1 MPRNPKRQGWTRKGF
16 RALWLSLILI
26 LLSISA
32 TTLYYKGLQTPSPF
46 SNNILVLTLVNVNF
60 ILVIL
65 LTLLLS
71 RNLIKLFFE
80 RRHKRLGTGFR
91 TKLTVAFVGLSLI
104 PSLLLFAVA
113 SGLLTTAVE
122 SWFGLQVERS
132 LTSALDVAQAVY
144 QEHQASIFAQGRTL
158 AREIVRREWWRP
170 ESHADLASFLAG
182 EAAGAARR
190 TIRFLPPVPAPGLT
204 GAWEGDA
211 VRVVSPTAR
220 PPFDAPP
227 DDLLRP
233 SSVTQDRGLAQKEK
247 GAERAVLRSTDLG
260 DVVWGAV
267 PVIDRDGTAL
277 GTIVIETL
285 IPQNLVAK
293 LEGISSAFEEYNQ
306 LKTFKNPI
314 KGGYILSFL
323 IITLLIIFSATWFA
337 FYMARGVT
345 VPIQKLAEGTQ
356 AVAQGNLDFTI
367 DVEAG
372 DELRVLVD
380 SFNTMTRDLRVSK
393 EQVERAARSLTLS
406 NIELESRRAYTE
418 TILENIATG
427 VVSVD
432 AAGRITTFNQAA
444 ERILGLRAAE
454 AKGCGLAD
462 VFDPRR
468 LGVLSA
474 LVETARGSS
483 GLIERE
489 VQVDADG
496 RSLSLRVIVSPL
508 PGRPTQDLGYVMVFD
523 DLSDLIKAQKAAAWQ
538 EVAQRIAHEIK
549 NPLTPI
555 QLSAQ
560 RLRKK
565 AAEQAPDLRA
575 VVDDATTAIINEVT
589 GLKTL
594 VDEFS
599 SFARMP
605 MPQPRALD
613 LHEVLREVIQLY
625 HTAYRD
631 VRIHHRFDAELPP
644 GYADRDQMKRVFTN
658 LLDNAVEAV
667 NKRGEVWV
675 TTAVAGHPPKIRV
688 EVSDDGTGIHP
699 DDRDKLF
706 VPYFSKKKSGTGLG
720 LAIVQ
725 RIISDHNG
733 QIRVMERRPH
743 GTTFVVELPVAP
755 DARLFSKIP
764 AAT

>member
-1 MPRNPKRQGWTRKGF
+1 MFVLWPPSTEEDIRNG
-16 RALWLSLILI
+16 
-26 LLSISA
+26 ISKD
-32 TTLYYKGLQTPSPF
+32 LYYY
-46 SNNILVLTLVNVNF
+46 LVL
-60 ILVIL
+60 
-65 LTLLLS
+65 
-71 RNLIKLFFE
+71 K
-80 RRHKRLGTGFR
+80 RRQRLWFDEEQ
-91 TKLTVAFVGLSLI
+91 
-104 PSLLLFAVA
+104 
-113 SGLLTTAVE
+113 TAVTIKYTIKYNLLKQEYLVTERLPSGATQSVLSDFE
-122 SWFGLQVERS
+122 S
-132 LTSALDVAQAVY
+132 
-144 QEHQASIFAQGRTL
+144 
-158 AREIVRREWWRP
+158 
-170 ESHADLASFLAG
+170 
-182 EAAGAARR
+182 ARR

-211 VRVVSPTAR
+211 VRVVSPTAQ

-233 SSVTQDRGLAQKEK
+233 SRVTQDRGLAQQEA

-285 IPQNLVAK
+285 IPQHLVAK

-323 IITLLIIFSATWFA
+323 IITLLIIFSATWFG
-337 FYMARGVT
+337 FYMARGIT

-380 SFNTMTRDLRVSK
+380 SFNTMTRDLRVGK
-393 EQVERAARSLTLS
+393 DQVERAARSLTAS

-418 TILENIATG
+418 TILETIATG

-432 AAGRITTFNQAA
+432 AAGRIATFNQAA

-454 AKGCGLAD
+454 AKGRGLAD

-474 LVETARGSS
+474 LVDTARGSS

-538 EVAQRIAHEIK
+538 EVAQRIADGLATLK
-549 NPLTPI
+549 PYV
-555 QLSAQ
+555 QK
-560 RLRKK
+560 RLHYIF
-565 AAEQAPDLRA
+565 
-575 VVDDATTAIINEVT
+575 DD
-589 GLKTL
+589 
-594 VDEFS
+594 
-599 SFARMP
+599 R
-605 MPQPRALD
+605 
-613 LHEVLREVIQLY
+613 
-625 HTAYRD
+625 
-631 VRIHHRFDAELPP
+631 
-644 GYADRDQMKRVFTN
+644 ADRPETGTSV
-658 LLDNAVEAV
+658 
-667 NKRGEVWV
+667 
-675 TTAVAGHPPKIRV
+675 IRRLSS
-688 EVSDDGTGIHP
+688 E
-699 DDRDKLF
+699 K
-706 VPYFSKKKSGTGLG
+706 VPAQS
-720 LAIVQ
+720 
-725 RIISDHNG
+725 NG
-733 QIRVMERRPH
+733 SH
-743 GTTFVVELPVAP
+743 A
-755 DARLFSKIP
+755 
-764 AAT
+764 

>member
-1 MPRNPKRQGWTRKGF
+1 MAADARAKRWSRKGF
-16 RALWLSLILI
+16 RALWLSLVLV

-65 LTLLLS
+65 LILLLS

-91 TKLTVAFVGLSLI
+91 TKLTVAFVGLSLV

-144 QEHQASIFAQGRTL
+144 QEHQASVFTQGRTL

-170 ESHADLASFLAG
+170 EFHGELGSLLAQ
-182 EAAGAARR
+182 ETAGAARR
-190 TIRFLPPVPAPGLT
+190 TIWFTPPVPAPGLT
-204 GAWEGDA
+204 GAWEGA
-211 VRVVSPTAR
+211 PVRVVSPSAR
-220 PPFDAPP
+220 LPLDSPP
-227 DDLLRP
+227 DEFLRAP
-233 SSVTQDRGLAQKEK
+233 ID
-247 GAERAVLRSTDLG
+247 AERAVVSSTDLG
-260 DVVWGAV
+260 EVVWGAV
-267 PVIDRDGTAL
+267 PVVDRDGTAL
-277 GTIVIETL
+277 GTLLIETL
-285 IPQNLVAK
+285 IPEPLVNK
-293 LEGISSAFEEYNQ
+293 LEGISSAFENYNQ

-314 KGGYILSFL
+314 KGGYVLSFL
-323 IITLLIIFSATWFA
+323 IITLLIIFSATWFG

-367 DVEAG
+367 DVEAS

-393 EQVERAARSLTLS
+393 NQVEQATHSLTAS
-406 NIELESRRAYTE
+406 NIELEGRRTYME

-427 VVSVD
+427 VVSID
-432 AAGRITTFNQAA
+432 AGGRITTFNQAA
-444 ERILGLRAAE
+444 ERILGLPAAA
-454 AKGCGLAD
+454 AKARTPAE
-462 VFDPRR
+462 VFNPRQ
-468 LGVLSA
+468 LTVLSA
-474 LVETARGSS
+474 LVETAKGSA

-496 RSLSLRVIVSPL
+496 RSISLRVVVSPL
-508 PGRPTQDLGYVMVFD
+508 RGRSRQDLGLVMVFD
-523 DLSDLIKAQKAAAWQ
+523 DLSDLLKAQKAAAWQ
-538 EVAQRIAHEIK
+538 EVARRIAHEIK

-565 AAEQAPDLRA
+565 ALEEAPDLRA
-575 VVDDATTAIINEVT
+575 VVDEATSAIINEVT
-589 GLKTL
+589 SLKTM

-605 MPQPRALD
+605 IPQPEVLD
-613 LHEVLREVIQLY
+613 LQDVLREVIQLY
-625 HTAYRD
+625 QGAYRE
-631 VRIHHRFDAELPP
+631 VQIHPHFAPDLPL
-644 GYADRDQMKRVFTN
+644 GYADRNQMKRVFTN
-658 LLDNAVEAV
+658 LFENAIEAV
-667 NKRGEVWV
+667 SKRGTIWV
-675 TTAVAGHPPKIRV
+675 STGVSEHPPKIRI
-688 EVSDDGTGIHP
+688 EVSDDGAGIHP

-706 VPYFSKKKSGTGLG
+706 VPYFSKTKSGTGLG

-733 QIRVMERRPH
+733 QIRVADRRPR
-743 GTTFVVELPVAP
+743 GTTFVVDLPVAP
-755 DARLFSKIP
+755 ETSPSSRIP

>member
-1 MPRNPKRQGWTRKGF
+1 MFRKIRSHPWSKKGL

-80 RRHKRLGTGFR
+80 RRHQRLGTGFR
-91 TKLTVAFVGLSLI
+91 TKLTVAFIGLSLI

-122 SWFGLQVERS
+122 SWFSIQVERS
-132 LTSALDVAQAVY
+132 LTSALDVAQSVY
-144 QEHQASIFAQGRTL
+144 HEHQASIFAQGRTL

-170 ESHADLASFLAG
+170 ESRGELAG
-182 EAAGAARR
+182 LLAEEAVGAGRR
-190 TIRFLPPVPAPGLT
+190 TIWLWPPAPAPGLT
-204 GAWEGDA
+204 GVWEGDP
-211 VRVVSPTAR
+211 VRVVAPTAR
-220 PPFDAPP
+220 PPFVAPP
-227 DDLLRP
+227 DDLFHGP
-233 SSVTQDRGLAQKEK
+233 TDG
-247 GAERAVLRSTDLG
+247 ERALVRSTDQG

-267 PVIDRDGTAL
+267 PVVDRDGTAL

-285 IPQNLVAK
+285 IPQDLVAK
-293 LEGISSAFEEYNQ
+293 LEGISSAFEDYNQ

-323 IITLLIIFSATWFA
+323 IITLLIIFSATWFG
-337 FYMARGVT
+337 FYVARGIT
-345 VPIQKLAEGTQ
+345 VPIQKLAEGTH
-356 AVAQGNLDFTI
+356 AVAQGNLDFSI
-367 DVEAG
+367 DVEAS
-372 DELRVLVD
+372 DELRLLVD
-380 SFNTMTRDLRVSK
+380 SFNTMTRDLRISK
-393 EQVERAARSLTLS
+393 EQVERANLSLTES
-406 NIELESRRAYTE
+406 NVELESRRAYIE

-432 AAGRITTFNQAA
+432 AEGRVTTFNQAA

-454 AKGCGLAD
+454 AKGQGLAD

-474 LVETARGSS
+474 LVETARGSA

-508 PGRPTQDLGYVMVFD
+508 LGESRQDLGCVMVFD

-565 AAEQAPDLRA
+565 AVEHAPDLRA
-575 VVDDATTAIINEVT
+575 VVDDATTAIISEVT
-589 GLKTL
+589 GLKAL

-605 MPQPRALD
+605 LPQPRVLD
-613 LHEVLREVIQLY
+613 LHQVLREVIQLY
-625 HTAYRD
+625 QTAYRD
-631 VRIHHRFDAELPP
+631 VRIHERFDAELPP

-658 LLDNAVEAV
+658 LFDNAVEAV

-675 TTAVAGHPPKIRV
+675 TTAVAGHPPKIRI
-688 EVSDDGTGIHP
+688 EVSDDGAGIHP

-733 QIRVMERRPH
+733 QIRVMDRRPH

-755 DARLFSKIP
+755 DARPSPRIP

>member
-1 MPRNPKRQGWTRKGF
+1 MAPNARPHGWSKKAF
-16 RALWLSLILI
+16 RALWLGLILV
-26 LLSISA
+26 LLSLSA
-32 TTLYYKGLQTPSPF
+32 TTLYYKGLQSPSPF

-144 QEHQASIFAQGRTL
+144 REHQASIFSQGRTI

-170 ESHADLASFLAG
+170 EARGDLIGFLG
-182 EAAGAARR
+182 DEAAGAGRR
-190 TIRFLPPVPAPGLT
+190 TIWLFPPTPAPGLS
-204 GAWEGDA
+204 GVWEGDP
-211 VRVVSPTAR
+211 VRVVSPGAR
-220 PPFDAPP
+220 PPFDALPK
-227 DDLLRP
+227 DLLKSGVEHAVVR
-233 SSVTQDRGLAQKEK
+233 SADRGD
-247 GAERAVLRSTDLG
+247 T
-260 DVVWGAV
+260 VWGAV
-267 PVIDRDGTAL
+267 PMIDRDGTAL
-277 GTIVIETL
+277 GTIVIENL
-285 IPQNLVAK
+285 IPAELVAK
-293 LEGISSAFEEYNQ
+293 LEGISAAVEDYNQ

-314 KGGYILSFL
+314 KGGYVLSFL
-323 IITLLIIFSATWFA
+323 IITLLIIFSATWFG
-337 FYMARGVT
+337 FYVARGVT

-356 AVAQGNLDFTI
+356 AVAHGNLDFSI

-393 EQVERAARSLTLS
+393 EQVERANRSLTDS
-406 NIELESRRAYTE
+406 NIELEARRTYME

-427 VVSVD
+427 VISLD
-432 AAGRITTFNQAA
+432 PRGRITTLNQAA
-444 ERILGLRAAE
+444 ERILGMRAAE
-454 AKGCGLAD
+454 ARGRTGTE
-462 VFDPRR
+462 VFTPRG

-474 LVETARGSS
+474 LLEGAKGSE

-489 VQVDADG
+489 VQIEAGG
-496 RSLSLRVIVSPL
+496 RSLSLRVVLSPL
-508 PGRPTQDLGYVMVFD
+508 RQPQQDLGLVMVFD
-523 DLSDLIKAQKAAAWQ
+523 DLSDLLKAQKAAAWQ
-538 EVAQRIAHEIK
+538 EVARRIAHEIK

-565 AAEQAPDLRA
+565 AVEHAPDLRA
-575 VVDDATTAIINEVT
+575 IVDDATTAIINEVT
-589 GLKTL
+589 SLKTL

-605 MPQPRALD
+605 VPQPEMLD
-613 LHEVLREVIQLY
+613 LHEVIREVIQLY
-625 HTAYRD
+625 QAAYRD
-631 VRIHHRFDAELPP
+631 VHFHHRFDGNLPP
-644 GYADRDQMKRVFTN
+644 SYADRNQMKRVFTN
-658 LLDNAVEAV
+658 LFENAIEAV
-667 NKRGEVWV
+667 KKRGEIWV
-675 TTAVAGHPPKIRV
+675 TTAVSAAPSRLRI
-688 EVSDDGTGIHP
+688 EVADDGPGIQSE
-699 DDRDKLF
+699 DREKLF
-706 VPYFSKKKSGTGLG
+706 LPYFSKKKSGSGLG

-733 QIRVMERRPH
+733 QIRVTDRPPH
-743 GTTFVVELPVAP
+743 GTTFVVELPVA
-755 DARLFSKIP
+755 DARAARVP
-764 AAT
+764 ADT

>member
-1 MPRNPKRQGWTRKGF
+1 MLRKIRSSGWSKKGF
-16 RALWLSLILI
+16 RSLWLGLILI

-80 RRHKRLGTGFR
+80 RRHQRLGTGFR
-91 TKLTVAFVGLSLI
+91 TKLTFAFIGLSLI

-144 QEHQASIFAQGRTL
+144 KEHQASVFTQGRML

-170 ESHADLASFLAG
+170 DEQGDLSAFLAG
-182 EAAGAARR
+182 EATGAARR
-190 TIRFLPPVPAPGLT
+190 TIWFVPPVPPPGLR
-204 GAWEGDA
+204 GAWEGEPL
-211 VRVVSPTAR
+211 RVVSSTAP
-220 PPFDAPP
+220 PPFGPPP
-227 DDLLRP
+227 DDLLHAP
-233 SSVTQDRGLAQKEK
+233 GD
-247 GAERAVLRSTDLG
+247 AEHAVLRSTELG

-267 PVIDRDGTAL
+267 PVVDRDGTAL
-277 GTIVIETL
+277 GTVVIESL
-285 IPQNLVAK
+285 VPQELVAK
-293 LEGISSAFEEYNQ
+293 LEGISSAFEDYNQ

-323 IITLLIIFSATWFA
+323 IITLLIIFSATWFGY
-337 FYMARGVT
+337 YMARGIT
-345 VPIQKLAEGTQ
+345 VPIQKLAEGTH

-367 DVEAG
+367 DVEAS

-380 SFNTMTRDLRVSK
+380 SFNTMTKDLRTSK
-393 EQVERAARSLTLS
+393 EQVERAARSLTAS
-406 NIELESRRAYTE
+406 NIELESRRAYIE

-432 AAGRITTFNQAA
+432 ADGRMTTFNQAA

-454 AKGCGLAD
+454 AKGRGLAD
-462 VFDPRR
+462 IFDPRR

-474 LVETARGSS
+474 LVEAARGSA

-508 PGRPTQDLGYVMVFD
+508 LGESRQDLGCVMVFD

-565 AAEQAPDLRA
+565 AIEHAPDLRA

-605 MPQPRALD
+605 LPQPRLLD

-625 HTAYRD
+625 QTAYRD
-631 VRIHHRFDAELPP
+631 VRIHERFDAELPP

-658 LLDNAVEAV
+658 LFDNAVEAV

-675 TTAVAGHPPKIRV
+675 ATAVAGHPPKIRI
-688 EVSDDGTGIHP
+688 EVSDDGAGIHP

-743 GTTFVVELPVAP
+743 GTTFVVELPIAP
-755 DARLFSKIP
+755 DARPSSAPRIS

>member
-1 MPRNPKRQGWTRKGF
+1 MPRNPERQGWTRKGF

-144 QEHQASIFAQGRTL
+144 QEHQASIFTQGRTL
-158 AREIVRREWWRP
+158 TREIVRRESWRP
-170 ESHADLASFLAG
+170 ESHADLAAFLAG
-182 EAAGAARR
+182 EAAGAGRR

-220 PPFDAPP
+220 PPFDPPP

-233 SSVTQDRGLAQKEK
+233 QKET

-277 GTIVIETL
+277 GTVVIETL
-285 IPQNLVAK
+285 IPQPLVAK

-323 IITLLIIFSATWFA
+323 IITLLIIFSATWFG
-337 FYMARGVT
+337 FYMARGIT

-393 EQVERAARSLTLS
+393 DQVERAARSLTAS

-418 TILENIATG
+418 TILENIAAG

-432 AAGRITTFNQAA
+432 AAGRVTTFNQAA

-454 AKGCGLAD
+454 AKGRPLAD

-474 LVETARGSS
+474 LVETARGSA

-508 PGRPTQDLGYVMVFD
+508 PGRPAQDLGYVMVFD

-565 AAEQAPDLRA
+565 AAEHAPDLRA

-613 LHEVLREVIQLY
+613 LHEVLREVVRLY

-631 VRIHHRFDAELPP
+631 VRIHERFDAELPP

-688 EVSDDGTGIHP
+688 EVSDDGPGIHP

-725 RIISDHNG
+725 RIVSDHNG
-733 QIRVMERRPH
+733 QIRVMDRRPH

-755 DARLFSKIP
+755 DARLSPAPRIP